1 MVREVKNL
9 TAVAWITAE
18 AWVRSLRRAQ
28 WVKRSGIAAA
38 VALQLW
44 FGFDSWPRNFH
55 IPRVW
60 P

>member
-28 WVKRSGIAAA
+28 WVKRSGIAATMQ
-38 VALQLW
+38 LQLR
-44 FGFDSWPRNFH
+44 FNPRPGNFRM
-55 IPRVW
+55 PLVW